1 MRNVSVE
8 RVMTPNP
15 ATIRPFMTVG
25 TARNVLEFGDLHH
38 LPVVDEGRLV
48 GIVSTADLLKLYLI
62 DDLTRTPTGVKV
74 SSIMVTDPVTL
85 PRSANLRDAAET
97 LSQGGFHAL
106 PIVDEDMQLLGI
118 ITSTDLNLYLLRHL
132 PRGDGSLREDERP
145 DSGSDAPVL
154 SDADF
159 VDALTALKAAPD
171 DDAIARLARAL
182 LAERRPLE
190 DVRKAAELYF
200 RSGQAEREH
209 SVLTRKLAAARG
221 APRAVEV

>member
-1 MRNVSVE
+1 MRNISVE
-8 RVMTPNP
+8 RVMTDNV
-15 ATIRPFMTVG
+15 ATIRPDTTVG

-62 DDLTRTPTGVKV
+62 DDITRTPTGVKV
-74 SSIMVTDPVTL
+74 SSIMATNPVTL
-85 PRSANLRDAAET
+85 PRTANLRDAAET
-97 LSQGGFHAL
+97 LSHGGFHAL
-106 PIVDEDMQLLGI
+106 PIVDEDMQLVGI

-132 PRGDGSLREDERP
+132 PRGDGSLREDERRET
-145 DSGSDAPVL
+145 GGEAPTL

-159 VDALTALKAAPD
+159 VDALTALKVAPED
-171 DDAIARLARAL
+171 DPVAKLARAV

-190 DVRKAAELYF
+190 EVRKAAELYF

-209 SVLTRKLAAARG
+209 SVLTKALAAARA
-221 APRAVEV
+221 APRAVEI